1 MAQKQQRVHIL
12 STVNAANVSKQEAKE
27 GNRAGATYTIRDV
40 CGCVDGLVMNGML
53 YPGDELAAGV
63 TSLEGKPAPAGHPKN
78 AAGQYISALNGEA
91 LAAAWAGAYCKNARH
106 IGGRTLV
113 DVVVN
118 EAAAK
123 AHPDGLKLIERLD
136 AAIDATNS
144 EPIHVSTGLFC
155 KAITANGESNGK
167 PYTRIATGLAYDHL
181 ALLLNENGAATPS
194 QGVGMFL
201 NAEGQP
207 EEVEAVTVN
216 LDPEDKRTAGLLG
229 WIKRLIGNGS
239 SEPSFD
245 QITSLIYAALPKGAW
260 LREVYA
266 RHVIWC
272 DEVDGKCWR
281 QDYSV
286 ASDGASVA
294 FAGQAV
300 EVTRKVEYEPV
311 TNHREVDTVKETIL
325 AALNAAGIAAAGLT
339 DAQLL
344 AAYNELQAKPVRDAL
359 TAANSKLAE
368 VELAANAAAD
378 AELTTLATALA
389 VNTTLTVADFKAM
402 GLARCKELSAKAAPV
417 VTNSGSPAT
426 KPGDEFKAYSLNEA
440 IDAAAKK

>member
-12 STVNAANVSKQEAKE
+12 STVNAANVSK
-27 GNRAGATYTIRDV
+27 AGSVYTIRDV
-40 CGCVDGLVMNGML
+40 CGAVDGIVMNGML

-63 TSLEGKPAPAGHPKN
+63 TTLEGKPAPAGHPKN
-78 AAGQYISALNGEA
+78 AAGQYISASHGEA
-91 LAAAWAGAYCKNARH
+91 LAANWAGAYCKNARH
-106 IGGRTLV
+106 TGGRTLV
-113 DVVVN
+113 DVIVN

-155 KAITANGESNGK
+155 KAITANGESGGK

-181 ALLLNENGAATPS
+181 ALLLNENGAATPG

-216 LDPEDKRTAGLLG
+216 LDPEDKRAAGLLG
-229 WIKRLIGNGS
+229 WIRKLIGNGS
-239 SEPSFD
+239 NEPSFD
-245 QITSLIYAALPKGAW
+245 QITSLLYAALPKGAW

-272 DEVDGKCWR
+272 EEATGKMYR

-286 ASDGASVA
+286 ASDGVSVA
-294 FAGQAV
+294 FPSTAV

-325 AALNAAGIAAAGLT
+325 AALNAAGIAAAGLS

-344 AAYNELQAKPVRDAL
+344 AAYNELQTKPARDAL
-359 TAANSKLAE
+359 TGANSKLAE

-378 AELTTLATALA
+378 AELTALATALA
-389 VNTTLTVADFKAM
+389 VNTSLTVADFKAM

-417 VTNSGSPAT
+417 VTNAGTITT
-426 KPGDEFKAYSLNEA
+426 KPGDEFKAYSLNDA